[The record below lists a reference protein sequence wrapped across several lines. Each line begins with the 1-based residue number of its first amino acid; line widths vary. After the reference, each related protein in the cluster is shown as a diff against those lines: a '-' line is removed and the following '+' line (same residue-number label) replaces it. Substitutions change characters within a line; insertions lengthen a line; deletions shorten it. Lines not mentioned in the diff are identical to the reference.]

1 MIPVTVI
8 RHHKERLSKC
18 SLGPI
23 EGRANIQFHKARE
36 GFSFDATGYTL
47 LSIDAPVLS
56 VADTGKPLLLLDS
69 TWRLLPAFEGCI
81 TGEPI
86 RRSLPA
92 GTQTA
97 YARVSKISDDPNGG
111 LASIEALYLACK
123 LLGEDD
129 ETLLDGYR
137 WKEEFLEQFSDQ

>member
-8 RHHKERLSKC
+8 RHPKERLSKC
-18 SLGPI
+18 SLNPI
-23 EGRANIQFHKARE
+23 EGRENIQFHKARS
-36 GFSFDATGYTL
+36 GFSFDATGYIL

-56 VADTGKPLLLLDS
+56 AADACKPLLILDS
-69 TWRLLPAFEGCI
+69 TWRLLPALEECI

-92 GTQTA
+92 DTQTS
-97 YARVSKISDDPNGG
+97 YARVSKIADDPGSG
-111 LASIEALYLACK
+111 LSSIEALYLACK

-129 ETLLDGYR
+129 VTLLDGYR
-137 WKEEFLEQFSDQ
+137 WKETFLAQF